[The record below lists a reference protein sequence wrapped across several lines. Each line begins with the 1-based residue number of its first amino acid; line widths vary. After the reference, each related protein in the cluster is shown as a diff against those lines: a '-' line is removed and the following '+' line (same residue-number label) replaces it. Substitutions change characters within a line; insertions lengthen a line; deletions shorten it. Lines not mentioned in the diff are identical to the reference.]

1 MLTLRLMKGI
11 PLGLLCISVSS
22 SASETGRLA
31 QATHVEAGPCAE
43 AKAEGRVGY
52 CVPALTAVVLA
63 TTSSLSSRTS
73 KTGDRFGIVL
83 TKAVEADGVVA
94 LPEGLGGE
102 GEVVHAKSSGA
113 GVGGELVLAAR
124 YLVLKTSRLKLRS
137 MKTISRGKDQIDSA
151 IAVSI
156 ISPIGGL
163 FVRGRHLDIP
173 AGAVA
178 EAKTAQEVWIDAK

>member
-22 SASETGRLA
+22 SASEVDQIA
-31 QATHVEAGPCAE
+31 QATNVEAGPCAA
-43 AKAEGRVGY
+43 AKVEGRLGY

-73 KTGDRFGIVL
+73 RTGDRFGIVL
-83 TKAVEADGVVA
+83 TKAVEANGVVV
-94 LPEGLGGE
+94 LPQGLTGE
-102 GEVVHAKSSGA
+102 GEVVHAKASGA

-124 YLVLKTSRLKLRS
+124 HLDLQNGRVKLRS
-137 MKTISRGKDQIDSA
+137 MKILARGKDQIDTA
-151 IAVSI
+151 FVVAA

-163 FVRGRHLDIP
+163 LVRGKHIDTP
-173 AGAVA
+173 AGAIA
-178 EAKTAQEVWIDAK
+178 EAKTAEEVWVDAK

>member
-1 MLTLRLMKGI
+1 MLTLKLMKGI
-11 PLGLLCISVSS
+11 PLGLLGISVSS
-22 SASETGRLA
+22 SASETGRIA
-31 QATHVEAGPCAE
+31 QATHVEAGTCAE
-43 AKAEGRVGY
+43 AKAEGRLGY

-83 TKAVEADGVVA
+83 TKAVEANGVVA

-124 YLVLKTSRLKLRS
+124 YLDLKTSRLKLRS
-137 MKTISRGKDQIDSA
+137 MKTLARGKDQIDSA

-178 EAKTAQEVWIDAK
+178 EAKTAEEVWIDAK